1 MGFFFILHLKLSTV
15 DAGNIIYLIAIILY
29 FLFTVLKKPKKE
41 EIENTGSPE
50 DQQEQRKP
58 VSFED
63 LLKEIRQGQ
72 QERER
77 DFQQS
82 GQGKAVEERPITSS
96 QPFERQ
102 EKSFEPSNFNQPK
115 AYQKF
120 QGEISDKALPKV
132 KTLDEQVS
140 LTASIQGIKS
150 SIKSESTAK
159 QVRENK
165 YRRMLN
171 NPSSVK
177 DAVVLSEIL
186 NRKHF

>member
-1 MGFFFILHLKLSTV
+1 M

-29 FLFTVLKKPKKE
+29 FLFTVLKKPKQGADVEK
-41 EIENTGSPE
+41 TDTPDT
-50 DQQEQRKP
+50 DQDQRKP

-72 QERER
+72 QERQK
-77 DFQQS
+77 DLQQT
-82 GQGKAVEERPITSS
+82 GQGKAVEENKKGQSKRYETAQRQY
-96 QPFERQ
+96 QPQ
-102 EKSFEPSNFNQPK
+102 NIDQPR

-120 QGEISDKALPKV
+120 QGEISDKVLPKI

-140 LTASIQGIKS
+140 LTASIQGLKSDIKMETS
-150 SIKSESTAK
+150 AK
-159 QVRENK
+159 KGATNK
-165 YRRMLN
+165 YKSLLR
-171 NPSSVK
+171 NPETVK